1 MASNLNDEKLHEICA
16 RAAHEANRGYRASI
30 GEDPGPGWDDAPG
43 WMRSSALNGVVGA
56 LGGNSP
62 EQSHLSWLEE
72 KRRTGWKYGP
82 VKDPDTK
89 EHPCFLPYDELP
101 FEQRVKDRLFVSV
114 VRAVASTIAAAMVG
128 LA

>member
-16 RAAHEANRGYRASI
+16 HAAHEANRAHRASI
-30 GEDPGPGWDDAPG
+30 GEDPGPVWADAPE
-43 WMRSSALNGVVGA
+43 WMRSSTLNGVVGA

-62 EQSHLSWLEE
+62 EQLHLSWLEE

-82 VKDPDTK
+82 VKDPEKK

-101 FEQRVKDRLFVSV
+101 LQQRVKDRLFVSV
-114 VRAVASTIAAAMVG
+114 VRAVASTITAAMVG